1 MDKMM
6 KKVAMIGPEL
16 YPIPP
21 IRGGASELFIE
32 KVAQAMTRYSPLIFS
47 PSDPELPAHE
57 IQKKVE
63 YFRIPINPVKKIL
76 YSWFKI
82 TLSDYE
88 DKIASFLEKI
98 DPDII
103 HVHNRPLL
111 IPFFKNRFPEKTII
125 FHMHNLYNYL
135 GEREKPHGE
144 FEIKADLTVACSH
157 FIMESEKNRLV
168 RGSRRQAVV
177 YNGVDTEVFL
187 PPWMMEIETQRVRQ
201 HYGVTNKK
209 VVLYT
214 GKIRESKGVGLLVT
228 AMKEVFRQE
237 PEAMLVLTGG
247 TGFGY
252 KRANKKTAFTEYL
265 QKEIEPYR
273 DRILI
278 LGFIPPQEMP
288 RVYLLGD
295 IFAAPSQLE
304 EGMPLVFLEAASSGL
319 PVIGTR
325 LGGTP
330 ESLIDGKTGI
340 LLQEKDNVA
349 ELSDKILYLLRH
361 PEYGRELGKNG
372 RAFMESHFSWMHVA
386 ETIERLYDA
395 LLLSTKE

>member
-1 MDKMM
+1 M
-6 KKVAMIGPEL
+6 KKVALIGPEL

-21 IRGGASELFIE
+21 IRGGASELWIE
-32 KVAQAMTRYSPLIFS
+32 KVAHAFKDYQPVVFS
-47 PSDPELPAHE
+47 PSDPELPDHE
-57 IQKKVE
+57 INKNVE
-63 YFRIPINPVKKIL
+63 YFRIHINPVKKIL
-76 YSWFKI
+76 YSWFKSY
-82 TLSDYE
+82 LNDYE
-88 DKIASFLEKI
+88 NRISTFLEKI

-103 HVHNRPLL
+103 HIHNRPLL
-111 IPFFKNRFPEKTII
+111 IPFFKNRFQGKKII

-144 FEIKADLTVACSH
+144 FEIKADLTLACSN

-168 RGSRRQAVV
+168 SGSRRQAIV
-177 YNGVDTEVFL
+177 YNGVDTEAFL
-187 PPWMMEIETQRVRQ
+187 PPWMMAGETQRIRQ
-201 HYGVTNKK
+201 HYGLINRN

-228 AMKEVFRQE
+228 AMKNVFRQD
-237 PEAMLVLTGG
+237 PKAMLVLTGG

-252 KRANKKTAFTEYL
+252 KRTNKKTEFLEHL
-265 QKEIEPYR
+265 RKEIESCR
-273 DRILI
+273 DRVLV

-288 RVYLLGD
+288 RIYLIGD

-330 ESLIDGKTGI
+330 ETLVDGQTGI

-349 ELSDKILYLLRH
+349 ELSEKILYLLRH
-361 PEYGRELGKNG
+361 PEYRRELGKNG
-372 RAFMESHFSWMHVA
+372 RAFMERHFSWTIVA
-386 ETIERLYDA
+386 EKIERLYDS
-395 LLLSTKE
+395 LLS

>member
-1 MDKMM
+1 M

-32 KVAQAMTRYSPLIFS
+32 KVSQAMTRYRPLIFS
-47 PSDPELPAHE
+47 PSDPELPDHE
-57 IQKKVE
+57 TQKNVD
-63 YFRIPINPVKKIL
+63 YFRIHINPVKKIL
-76 YSWFKI
+76 YSWFK
-82 TLSDYE
+82 TYLSDYE
-88 DKIASFLEKI
+88 NKIASFLEKI

-111 IPFFKNRFPEKTII
+111 IPFFKNRFREKKII

-144 FEIKADLTVACSH
+144 FEINADLTLACSH

-168 RGSRRQAVV
+168 RGSLRQAVV

-187 PPWMMEIETQRVRQ
+187 PPWMMEIETQRIRQ
-201 HYGVTNKK
+201 HYGLKK
-209 VVLYT
+209 KNVVLYT
-214 GKIRESKGVGLLVT
+214 GKIRESKGVGLLVA

-237 PEAMLVLTGG
+237 PNAMLVLTGG

-252 KRANKKTAFTEYL
+252 KRANKKTGFSDHL
-265 QKEIEPYR
+265 QKEIESYR
-273 DRILI
+273 DRVLL

-288 RVYLLGD
+288 RIYLLGD

-330 ESLIDGKTGI
+330 ETLVDGQTGI
-340 LLQEKDNVA
+340 LLLEKDNVA
-349 ELSDKILYLLRH
+349 ELSDKILYLLRN
-361 PEYGRELGKNG
+361 PEYRQELGKNG
-372 RAFMESHFSWMHVA
+372 RAFMERDFSWTIVA
-386 ETIERLYDA
+386 EKIERLYDS
-395 LLLSTKE
+395 LLP